1 MTSPDTQ
8 VREALAGQTRAR
20 LGDVYGYAAGGT
32 AVLDEVRY
40 GDVVVRVEDAR
51 AQVLAVVEANG
62 EVAWHDQR
70 ARLAYVGREPFEMT
84 PCRVALWCAD
94 GAQFA
99 RLRAALATAFRRLDA
114 FRLGDLDIYGR
125 IVSERYEGGKGA
137 LLARLRGDLA
147 GPEDRRLT
155 VKGWQIRVERD
166 TATVGEDYEL
176 AIGAQPPRTLR
187 ARYDL
192 RWEEGRWRIV
202 GGL

>member
-1 MTSPDTQ
+1 VTSPETQ

-40 GDVVVRVEDAR
+40 GDVVVRVEDGR
-51 AQVLAVVEANG
+51 TRVLAVVEATG

-99 RLRAALATAFRRLDA
+99 RLRAALSTAFRRLDA
-114 FRLGDLDIYGR
+114 FGRGDLEIYGR
-125 IVSERYEGGKGA
+125 IVSDSYQGGKGA
-137 LLARLRGDLA
+137 LLARLRRDLA
-147 GPEDRRLT
+147 DPGARRLT

-166 TATVGEDYEL
+166 TATVGEDYQL
-176 AIGAQPPRTLR
+176 AVGAEPPRSLR
-187 ARYDL
+187 ARYEL

-202 GGL
+202 AGL